1 MAVECGHS
9 VTPASFVWTVCPAT
23 GDVRMMKKC
32 SWNQFT
38 LSKLNKLTAKID
50 QIKVLVHSSNPE
62 VLVITESWLKKNIPD
77 SDIGIAGYNVFRQDR
92 SSKAGGVVIFTKE
105 HLQCSIATS
114 KSVPK
119 QFDLLIV
126 NIKLANSS
134 TLTVAG
140 CYRPPSAPACTLPA
154 LSTLLAP
161 HTHYEFVLLGDLN
174 WDMLNPPAQVQ
185 KQWDSLNLSQII
197 LTPTRYDTK
206 NPEKATLLDVILTNN
221 PDRYKTG
228 VFCSD
233 LSDHCLIGCIRNGGT
248 IKVLT
253 THRRI
258 LKHFDE
264 QAFLYDLA
272 AIKWTE
278 LMENKPPSSH
288 LPDSLVIEDTVVTG
302 NERIAELFNQHFV
315 KSPPKPPTN
324 TPPPSPSSA
333 APCHSFCLQEVSEND
348 VLEVLS
354 KLDPN
359 KPAGL
364 DGLDPFFFK
373 VAAPIIAEAISHLC
387 NLSIQTAVLPSAWKA
402 ASVQPLF
409 KGGNHADPNCYRPIS
424 ILPCIAKVLEKRSS
438 PSVPSAMRLGALVIA
453 GRRREYKKR
462 KCRNSCLVN
471 SSVVAGAR
479 RGQNE

>member
-1 MAVECGHS
+1 M
-9 VTPASFVWTVCPAT
+9 
-23 GDVRMMKKC
+23 
-32 SWNQFT
+32 
-38 LSKLNKLTAKID
+38 
-50 QIKVLVHSSNPE
+50 
-62 VLVITESWLKKNIPD
+62 KKNIPD

-161 HTHYEFVLLGDLN
+161 HTHSEFVLLGDLN

-248 IKVLT
+248 IKQPVLT

-278 LMENKPPSSH
+278 L
-288 LPDSLVIEDTVVTG
+288 
-302 NERIAELFNQHFV
+302 
-315 KSPPKPPTN
+315 PPTN

-424 ILPCIAKVLEKRSS
+424 ILPCIAKVLE
-438 PSVPSAMRLGALVIA
+438 
-453 GRRREYKKR
+453 
-462 KCRNSCLVN
+462 
-471 SSVVAGAR
+471 
-479 RGQNE
+479 

>member
-1 MAVECGHS
+1 M
-9 VTPASFVWTVCPAT
+9 
-23 GDVRMMKKC
+23 
-32 SWNQFT
+32 
-38 LSKLNKLTAKID
+38 
-50 QIKVLVHSSNPE
+50 
-62 VLVITESWLKKNIPD
+62 KKNIPD

-92 SSKAGGVVIFTKE
+92 SSKA
-105 HLQCSIATS
+105 
-114 KSVPK
+114 
-119 QFDLLIV
+119 
-126 NIKLANSS
+126 
-134 TLTVAG
+134 
-140 CYRPPSAPACTLPA
+140 ACTLPA

-161 HTHYEFVLLGDLN
+161 HTHSEFVLLGDLN

-228 VFCSD
+228 IFCGD

-248 IKVLT
+248 IKQPVLT

-258 LKHFDE
+258 LKHLDE

-272 AIKWTE
+272 AIKKIRNKSIQAIRKAKVDYFHNQFNLCGSNPRTFWKTVKE
-278 LMENKPPSSH
+278 MENKPPSSH
-288 LPDSLVIEDTVVTG
+288 LPNSLVIEDTVVTG
-302 NERIAELFNQHFV
+302 NDRITELFNQHFV
-315 KSPPKPPTN
+315 KCGNLFDSIAPPKPPPTLRH
-324 TPPPSPSSA
+324 PALLAQP
-333 APCHSFCLQEVSEND
+333 HEVSEND

-387 NLSIQTAVLPSAWKA
+387 NLTKTKIMWLGRSGASQTGTIVTADGRDLEIVKSYKNWDFGLTVICHSQNISPKSRPRNRSSFTSSAKLSLVQMTVLPLFDYGDTIYRSACK
-402 ASVQPLF
+402 
-409 KGGNHADPNCYRPIS
+409 
-424 ILPCIAKVLEKRSS
+424 
-438 PSVPSAMRLGALVIA
+438 GALDHLDVLYHSAIRFTTNA
-453 GRRREYKKR
+453 PYRTHHCDLYSLANWPSLETRR
-462 KCRNSCLVN
+462 NIHWL
-471 SSVVAGAR
+471 
-479 RGQNE
+479 